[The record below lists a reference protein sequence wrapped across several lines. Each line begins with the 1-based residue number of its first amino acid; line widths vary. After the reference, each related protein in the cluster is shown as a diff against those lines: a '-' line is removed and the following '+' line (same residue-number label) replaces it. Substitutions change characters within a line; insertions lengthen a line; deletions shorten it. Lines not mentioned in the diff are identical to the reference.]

1 MACVDNVLV
10 WLESTALSTR
20 RSIKHRNHK
29 LNIKICTRSR
39 SKTDIQNKPTW
50 VGLLSSPGAGR
61 TLVSGSCPT
70 LMGIALTRH
79 KVDSS
84 LADQF
89 SDPSALAHD
98 AKTLDSLVE
107 YDKNI
112 DNLSLKLVSHTSS
125 SHYDSI
131 SFLFYNLIQKSFKHK
146 FLKISLFISVLFNI
160 VDVLNCNVNAFGA
173 RIFTWWPFF
182 TLSYCCRSL
191 ILMSFFDID
200 DFDKLQIY

>member
-1 MACVDNVLV
+1 
-10 WLESTALSTR
+10 
-20 RSIKHRNHK
+20 
-29 LNIKICTRSR
+29 
-39 SKTDIQNKPTW
+39 
-50 VGLLSSPGAGR
+50 
-61 TLVSGSCPT
+61 
-70 LMGIALTRH
+70 MGIALTRH

-131 SFLFYNLIQKSFKHK
+131 SFLFYNLIQK
-146 FLKISLFISVLFNI
+146 FLKISLFILVLFNI
-160 VDVLNCNVNAFGA
+160 VDVLNCNVNAFVA
-173 RIFTWWPFF
+173 RIFTW
-182 TLSYCCRSL
+182 
-191 ILMSFFDID
+191 
-200 DFDKLQIY
+200 

>member
-1 MACVDNVLV
+1 
-10 WLESTALSTR
+10 
-20 RSIKHRNHK
+20 
-29 LNIKICTRSR
+29 
-39 SKTDIQNKPTW
+39 
-50 VGLLSSPGAGR
+50 
-61 TLVSGSCPT
+61 
-70 LMGIALTRH
+70 MGIALTRH

-107 YDKNI
+107 YAHFDKNI
-112 DNLSLKLVSHTSS
+112 DNLSLELVSHMSS

-173 RIFTWWPFF
+173 RIFTW
-182 TLSYCCRSL
+182 
-191 ILMSFFDID
+191 
-200 DFDKLQIY
+200 